1 LIDYQLRIE
10 GSITSKLDGVLV
22 PKQSFLL
29 ARLVVGNILALTDP
43 PNIISLR
50 FFERINQRSH
60 SLIVSRIRFHKVGQ
74 MKSVSLIFSGILN
87 SEEVPLRG

>member
-1 LIDYQLRIE
+1 MIDYQLRIE